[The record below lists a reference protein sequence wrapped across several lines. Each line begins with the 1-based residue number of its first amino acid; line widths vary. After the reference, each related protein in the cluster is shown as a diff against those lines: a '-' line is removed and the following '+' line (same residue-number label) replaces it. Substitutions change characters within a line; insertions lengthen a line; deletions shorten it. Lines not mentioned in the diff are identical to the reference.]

1 MFSCVELFAQN
12 GSSSLFERVLIH
24 C

>member
-12 GSSSLFERVLIH
+12 GTSSLFERVLIH